1 MSTGTPF
8 ITIVVALLN
17 SSRTIQ
23 RCLDSITSQTYP
35 GWELIVQD
43 GGSTDGS
50 VEILRANAHRI
61 AYWESGP
68 DKGPS
73 DAVNKAIR
81 RARGEWIFMLGA
93 DDYLWDSS
101 VLDHLVPHLRR
112 AYPPC
117 RIVYGR
123 LAFVL
128 DDGQVLEYF
137 GEPWDQCKRH
147 LIQGR
152 TLPGPAVI
160 YHRSLF
166 DVHGLF
172 DLSFNMAGD
181 YELQLRALR
190 KGDALFVPDVV
201 VAGFQYGGRSSVPE
215 NALLSLFAVRRAQ
228 REHGIRLPSAVWIGW
243 VLRVYLRL
251 AIWRV
256 LGEERAK
263 RVLDWGRALLGKGPL
278 WTRI

>member
-8 ITIVVALLN
+8 ITIIVALLN

-43 GGSTDGS
+43 GGSMDGS
-50 VEILRANAHRI
+50 VEILKANAHRI

-201 VAGFQYGGRSSVPE
+201 VAGFRYGGRSSVPE

>member
-1 MSTGTPF
+1 MDTGAPF

-17 SSRTIQ
+17 GSRTLQ
-23 RCLDSITSQTYP
+23 RCLDSITSQTYS

-50 VEILRANAHRI
+50 VEILKANAHRI

-68 DKGPS
+68 DQGPS

-81 RARGEWIFMLGA
+81 RARGEWIFMLGS
-93 DDYLWDSS
+93 DDYFWDSA
-101 VLDHLVPHLRR
+101 VLDRLVPHLMG

-137 GEPWDQCKRH
+137 GEPWDQCKSS

-160 YHRSLF
+160 YHRTLF

-181 YELQLRALR
+181 YELQLRELR
-190 KGDALFVPDVV
+190 KGNALFVPDIV
-201 VAGFQYGGRSSVPE
+201 VAGFRFGGRSSVPE
-215 NALLSLFAVRRAQ
+215 NSLSSLYDVRRAQ
-228 REHGIRLPSAVWIGW
+228 RKNGIRFPSALWIGW

-251 AIWRV
+251 AIWRL
-256 LGEERAK
+256 LGAERAK

>member
-1 MSTGTPF
+1 MNTGTPF

-17 SSRTIQ
+17 GSRTIQ
-23 RCLDSITSQTYP
+23 RCLDSITGQTYP

-50 VEILRANAHRI
+50 VEILKANAHRI

-81 RARGEWIFMLGA
+81 RARGEWIFMLGS
-93 DDYLWDSS
+93 DDYLWDRS
-101 VLDHLVPHLRR
+101 VLDHLVPHLRH

-172 DLSFNMAGD
+172 DLSFDMAGD

-215 NALLSLFAVRRAQ
+215 NSLLSLFAVRRAQ
-228 REHGIRLPSAVWIGW
+228 RMHGIRFPSLLWIGW

-251 AIWRV
+251 AIWRL
-256 LGEERAK
+256 LGAERAK
-263 RVLDWGRALLGKGPL
+263 RVLDWGRALMGKGPL

>member
-1 MSTGTPF
+1 MNTGTPF

-17 SSRTIQ
+17 NARTIQ
-23 RCLDSITSQTYP
+23 RCLDSITGQTYP

-61 AYWESGP
+61 AHWESGP

-81 RARGEWIFMLGA
+81 RARGEWIFMLGS

-101 VLDHLVPHLRR
+101 VLERLVPHLRR
-112 AYPPC
+112 AHPPC
-117 RIVYGR
+117 TIVYGR
-123 LAFVL
+123 LAVVL
-128 DDGQVLEYF
+128 DDGQVLEYL
-137 GEPWDQCKRH
+137 GEPWDQSKRR
-147 LIQGR
+147 LIRGG
-152 TLPGPAVI
+152 TLPGPSVI
-160 YHRSLF
+160 YQRSLF

-172 DLSFNMAGD
+172 DLSFHMAGD

-190 KGDALFVPDVV
+190 KGDALFVPDIV

-228 REHGIRLPSAVWIGW
+228 RKNGIRFPSALWIGW
-243 VLRVYLRL
+243 VLRVYLRV
-251 AIWRV
+251 AIWRL
-256 LGEERAK
+256 LGAERAK
-263 RVLDWGRALLGKGPL
+263 GVLDWGRALLGKGPF

>member
-1 MSTGTPF
+1 
-8 ITIVVALLN
+8 
-17 SSRTIQ
+17 
-23 RCLDSITSQTYP
+23 
-35 GWELIVQD
+35 
-43 GGSTDGS
+43 
-50 VEILRANAHRI
+50 
-61 AYWESGP
+61 
-68 DKGPS
+68 
-73 DAVNKAIR
+73 
-81 RARGEWIFMLGA
+81 
-93 DDYLWDSS
+93 
-101 VLDHLVPHLRR
+101 LRR

-137 GEPWDQCKRH
+137 GEPWDQSKRR

-172 DLSFNMAGD
+172 DLSFDMAAD

-190 KGDALFVPDVV
+190 RGDAVFVPDIV

-215 NALLSLFAVRRAQ
+215 NSLLGLFAIRRAQ
-228 REHGIRLPSAVWIGW
+228 RKNGIRFPSLLWIGW

-251 AIWRV
+251 AIWRL
-256 LGEERAK
+256 LGAERAK
-263 RVLDWGRALLGKGPL
+263 RVLDWGRALMGKGPL